1 MSRPFR
7 RCGRSKRRF
16 IAESTDGEPPKR
28 ELADLLRSN
37 SEQGGWL
44 PHLALEAR
52 MDSALWLGSE
62 ARGTNYDLK
71 ADDRFIWAPFGVRG
85 IPPVWNG
92 RIEISA
98 GAGGTYEKYWVSNPQ
113 PSGRICV
120 ARWMGRLC
128 LGRRALGARSAAP
141 LLAGCDTV
149 FLSGEFK
156 PGGSRRWFVLNAGL
170 GFRF

>member
-28 ELADLLRSN
+28 ELADLLRSS

-44 PHLALEAR
+44 PHLALEAG

-113 PSGRICV
+113 PSVGFASRDGWGGY
-120 ARWMGRLC
+120 AS
-128 LGRRALGARSAAP
+128 AGA
-141 LLAGCDTV
+141 LLALDRRRRFWPAATPCFFPANSNRVAHDD
-149 FLSGEFK
+149 
-156 PGGSRRWFVLNAGL
+156 GSF
-170 GFRF
+170 